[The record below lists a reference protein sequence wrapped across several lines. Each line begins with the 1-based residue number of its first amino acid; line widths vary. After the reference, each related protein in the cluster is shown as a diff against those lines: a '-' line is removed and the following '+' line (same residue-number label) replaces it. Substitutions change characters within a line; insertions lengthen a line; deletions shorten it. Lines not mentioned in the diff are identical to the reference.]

1 MSTIQPKKIVD
12 PCADMEGD
20 DEEKVFAAEL

>member
-1 MSTIQPKKIVD
+1 MSTIQPKTIVD
-12 PCADMEGD
+12 PFADMESD